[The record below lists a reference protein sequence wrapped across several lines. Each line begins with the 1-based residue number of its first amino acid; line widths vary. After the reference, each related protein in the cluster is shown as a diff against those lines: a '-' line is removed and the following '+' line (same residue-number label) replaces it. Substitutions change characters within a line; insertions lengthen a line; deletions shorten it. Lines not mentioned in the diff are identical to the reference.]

1 MELKFAERM
10 RKYRRDR
17 DMTQEELAQK
27 IGISPQSVSKW
38 ERDEGLPDVTMLP
51 KIAGYFGVTIDAL
64 LGYDEVTEQEDME
77 VYFREHGKIH
87 GTQERFEYIR
97 GYAEKYPRNYQI
109 AADLTY
115 QITAMPQEKWDEY
128 MPLMRETC
136 EKIINEC
143 TVQGLREYA
152 IRNMCLICPDAELEK
167 WTDLCGVHYD
177 GCRNEV
183 IENRLAK
190 QGRKEEA
197 ILQHCINNFEI
208 VCHFLERRHH
218 DQRDPARSIPW
229 NKKLMAFLEF
239 LGGGDGVPEIW
250 RGRYAHCALEIS
262 HMYFGAGDFEEGYR
276 WLDRTFELYEAWDAI
291 PDETLLDTGDPEV
304 FGGIRGAKT
313 INGTAG
319 VWDIVLPDGTRR
331 YCYTAYAYILAE
343 KTDIYHMIL
352 HWGGTKKVRDEER
365 MQPYIA
371 RAKALAEIDE

>member
-1 MELKFAERM
+1 
-10 RKYRRDR
+10 
-17 DMTQEELAQK
+17 
-27 IGISPQSVSKW
+27 
-38 ERDEGLPDVTMLP
+38 
-51 KIAGYFGVTIDAL
+51 
-64 LGYDEVTEQEDME
+64 
-77 VYFREHGKIH
+77 
-87 GTQERFEYIR
+87 
-97 GYAEKYPRNYQI
+97 
-109 AADLTY
+109 
-115 QITAMPQEKWDEY
+115 
-128 MPLMRETC
+128 
-136 EKIINEC
+136 
-143 TVQGLREYA
+143 
-152 IRNMCLICPDAELEK
+152 
-167 WTDLCGVHYD
+167 
-177 GCRNEV
+177 
-183 IENRLAK
+183 
-190 QGRKEEA
+190 
-197 ILQHCINNFEI
+197 
-208 VCHFLERRHH
+208 
-218 DQRDPARSIPW
+218 
-229 NKKLMAFLEF
+229 MAFLEF